1 MANMRLTAEEWIWK
15 LLDPKNSVELEL
27 SATPI
32 LLRPQPGWFVKSG
45 GVPEHLFYLCRA
57 GAFTAE
63 VDGTSFRVKAG
74 EALWVNA
81 DTPFFFDDAI
91 PSSTVIA
98 RFRVSILT
106 QTGRKVALKSD
117 SEIGRTGDSAGL
129 WLELLQ
135 MQLFPSGPLFV
146 SRDGP
151 VLRTVL
157 AGLLADTFAPGAS
170 SPLPHGLEGAERKAG
185 IGSAQPKG
193 LTPLQAQALQDWVHS
208 LPPSARP
215 TTDDLARQLHLSRD
229 YANTLCR
236 RTFRLSAERWIIDQ
250 RIRAAAQRLCESALT
265 VSEVADEFGFTSLY
279 FFSRQFRAVLGQS
292 PKEYRE
298 RHCG

>member
-1 MANMRLTAEEWIWK
+1 MRLTAEEWIWK

-151 VLRTVL
+151 VLRTIL
-157 AGLLADTFAPGAS
+157 AGLLADTFAPGATNNNT
-170 SPLPHGLEGAERKAG
+170 HGLGLG
-185 IGSAQPKG
+185 VPVTQTNNGNPQPKG

-215 TTDDLARQLHLSRD
+215 TTDDLARQLKLSRD

-298 RHCG
+298 RFSG